1 MTASVAARLPIPFDG
16 IEDLRLAVDEA
27 CAWLLAR
34 GRSASAMTL
43 RLRPLD
49 DRLEAEVSIDV
60 ADGPWPPPD
69 MEQSL
74 PWRILSALVDTLSV
88 DTDGGRPVDPR
99 DQADARALADDMSSV
114 ERPIGSTD
122 REVETELFQRLP
134 DDAGAREQLVRM
146 FLPLAE
152 YLARRFDRRGEPL
165 EDLVQVAS
173 VGLLNAIDRFDV
185 QRDVQFSTYAAV
197 TIIGELKRHFRDKG
211 WAIRVPRRLQE
222 VGLRVNAVLPEL
234 SQELGRSPTVEEI
247 AARCEAS
254 PEEILDAMEAV
265 QAYSTTSL
273 DSPVGEEGAAPIDV
287 LGGDDPSLEILEGW
301 ASVAP
306 AVKELPERE
315 RGCCT
320 CASSAGSPSPR
331 SPRRSASRRCT

>member
-1 MTASVAARLPIPFDG
+1 M
-16 IEDLRLAVDEA
+16 
-27 CAWLLAR
+27 
-34 GRSASAMTL
+34 SASN
-43 RLRPLD
+43 
-49 DRLEAEVSIDV
+49 
-60 ADGPWPPPD
+60 
-69 MEQSL
+69 
-74 PWRILSALVDTLSV
+74 
-88 DTDGGRPVDPR
+88 
-99 DQADARALADDMSSV
+99 
-114 ERPIGSTD
+114 RPIGSTD
-122 REVETELFQRLP
+122 RDVEIDLFKRLP
-134 DDAGAREQLVRM
+134 ADGAARDELVNM

-185 QRDVQFSTYAAV
+185 ERDVQFSTYAAV

-222 VGLRVNAVLPEL
+222 VGLRVNTVLPVL

-273 DSPVGEEGAAPIDV
+273 DTPVGEEGAAPIDV
-287 LGGDDPSLEILEGW
+287 LGGEDPSLEILEGW

-315 RGCCT
+315 RRVLYLRFFRGLT
-320 CASSAGSPSPR
+320 QSEIASEVGVSQMHVSRILSQTLAFL
-331 SPRRSASRRCT
+331 RSAVLEEGDPLRESPHGADPDDT